1 MDLKTVMHVAKLAR
15 LELTPDEAQRL
26 AAELSKITEYIENLG
41 KVDVSGAQSTVQPVG
56 APNQWREDAISPSLP
71 RETATRGAA
80 ESEQNFFKVP
90 PVIE

>member
-15 LELTPDEAQRL
+15 LEVTEAEATRL
-26 AAELSKITEYIENLG
+26 AAELSKITGYIESLG
-41 KVDVSGAQSTVQPVG
+41 KVDVSGVQATVQPVSAG
-56 APNQWREDAISPSLP
+56 GQWREDAVAPSLP
-71 RETATRGAA
+71 REVATQGAA

>member
-15 LELTPDEAQRL
+15 LDLSEAEAQRL
-26 AAELSKITEYIENLG
+26 AAELSKITGYIESLG
-41 KVDVSGAQSTVQPVG
+41 KVDVSGAEATVQPVS
-56 APNQWREDAISPSLP
+56 ARNQWREDVIAPSLS
-71 RETATRGAA
+71 REVATRGAA